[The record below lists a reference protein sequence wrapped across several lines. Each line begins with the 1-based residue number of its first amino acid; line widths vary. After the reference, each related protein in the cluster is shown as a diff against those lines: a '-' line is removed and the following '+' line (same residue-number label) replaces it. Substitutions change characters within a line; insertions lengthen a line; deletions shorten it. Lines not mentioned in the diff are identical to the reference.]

1 MGKSKKKKDN
11 QKFKLTLRLGVVG
24 VFATLLF
31 VVVLSHLFIIQ
42 FMEGKKW
49 SEKAYNQQVKTQIL
63 SPNRGTIY
71 DANGEI
77 LAQSIPVDTVS
88 LNPGKVT
95 YNNKKQVPNEV
106 IAEGISNIFD
116 ITYDEMMEK
125 LNSNK
130 SVVVIE
136 KKVEKDKIDKLKN
149 WISENDISVGINI
162 DSDSKRYYPCNDLA
176 SNLIGF
182 CGTDNNGQTGIE
194 QRYDDVLTGTSGK
207 IVTTV
212 DATRKAISDEDEQY
226 VASENGRNIYL
237 TIDAKIQSI
246 AERYLEQ
253 AVNENPSSTG
263 GNVIIMNPQ
272 NGEILAM
279 ATYPDYNLN
288 QPFDFS
294 RTGFT
299 EEEWNALEP
308 ADKTNNLQNLWKNQA
323 VSGTY
328 EPGSTFKLITASVAL
343 EENLVETDTE
353 KEFYCSGSYQVAD
366 QEISCWRADN
376 PHGAQSLREA
386 LCNSCNPAFM
396 QLGQRVTAKTLYK
409 YYQAFGFFDS
419 EGNDIARAYPGTFYK
434 LEQIGPVELAT
445 MSFGQR
451 FEISPLQLI
460 TAVSAICNDGVL
472 VKPKIVKEIEN
483 PDTESKEKV
492 ETQEI
497 RQVVS
502 KSTTD
507 KVKEMMQSVVTDGT
521 GWRAAVEGFSIG
533 GKSGTSEP
541 PVGREDEGY
550 VASFIAIS
558 PIENTQVVTLVALY
572 GLSEGANHQGGQ
584 VAGPVTA
591 QILSEILPYLGVA
604 SNTAVTTTEERNLI
618 AVPNVTGMTATE
630 ATTHLQELGF
640 NVVSH
645 IDGNPD
651 EVIIKDQF
659 PKYGNALIEDSSIHL
674 YQDENQ
680 ERAMVEVP
688 NIKEMGIGQ
697 AISTLKARNL
707 NIQIDGTS
715 GIVVS
720 QDPSFETQVEEGTII
735 NVVVKE
741 QLNNAQ

>member
-1 MGKSKKKKDN
+1 MGKSTKRKDN
-11 QKFKLTLRLGVVG
+11 QNLKLNIRLIVVG

-31 VVVLSHLFIIQ
+31 ILVSGHLFIIQ
-42 FMEGKKW
+42 FVEGKKW
-49 SEKAYNQQVKTQIL
+49 SEKAYNQQVRTQIL

-88 LNPGKVT
+88 LNPGKVS
-95 YNNKKQVPNEV
+95 YNNKKEVPKEV

-116 ITYDEMMEK
+116 ITYDEMMEE

-130 SVVVIE
+130 TVIVIE
-136 KKVEKDKIDKLKN
+136 KKVEKDKIDKLKT
-149 WISENDISVGINI
+149 WISDNDIVAGINI
-162 DSDSKRYYPCNDLA
+162 DEDSKRYYPYNDLA

-182 CGTDNNGQTGIE
+182 CGTDNNGQTGLE
-194 QRYDDVLTGTSGK
+194 ERLDDVLTGTAGK

-212 DATRKAISDEDEQY
+212 DAAKKAISDEDEQY

-253 AVNENPSSTG
+253 AVNENTSSIG

-279 ATYPDYNLN
+279 ATYPDYDLN
-288 QPFDFS
+288 KPSDYL
-294 RTGFT
+294 RTGKT
-299 EEEWNALEP
+299 EEEW
-308 ADKTNNLQNLWKNQA
+308 KTLDSTSKANLLQDLWKNKA

-343 EENLVETDTE
+343 EEGLVQTDTAG
-353 KEFYCSGSYQVAD
+353 EFYCSGSYQVAD
-366 QEISCWRADN
+366 QEIRCWRDTN

-396 QLGQRVTAKTLYK
+396 QLGQRVTAKRLYK
-409 YYQAFGFFDS
+409 YFQAFGFFDS
-419 EGNDIARAYPGTFYK
+419 IGNDIARAYPGTFYK
-434 LEQIGPVELAT
+434 LEEIGPVELAT
-445 MSFGQR
+445 TSFGQR

-472 VKPKIVKEIEN
+472 MKPKIIKEIEN
-483 PDTESKEKV
+483 PDTESKEVIEPK
-492 ETQEI
+492 QI
-497 RQVVS
+497 RQVIS
-502 KSTTD
+502 KNTTD
-507 KVKEMMQSVVTDGT
+507 KIKNMMQSVVTDGT

-541 PVGREDEGY
+541 PVGRENEGY

-572 GLSEGANHQGGQ
+572 GLSESANHQGGQ

-591 QILSEILPYLGVA
+591 QILSEVLPYLGVA
-604 SNTAVTTTEERNLI
+604 SSTTTANTEQRNLI
-618 AVPNVTGMTATE
+618 SIPNVVGMTASQ

-640 NVVSH
+640 NVTTH
-645 IDGNPD
+645 INGNPD
-651 EVIIKDQF
+651 EVIIKEQM
-659 PKYGNALIEDSSIHL
+659 PKYGNALIENSLIHL
-674 YQDENQ
+674 YQEENQ
-680 ERAMVEVP
+680 EKTMVAVP
-688 NIKEMGIGQ
+688 NVKEMSVGQ
-697 AISTLKARNL
+697 AISTLKSKNL
-707 NIQIDGTS
+707 NIHIDGTN

-741 QLNNAQ
+741 RLNNSQ

>member
-11 QKFKLTLRLGVVG
+11 QKFKLTLRLGGVG

-294 RTGFT
+294 RTGLT
-299 EEEWNALEP
+299 EEEWNALQP

-697 AISTLKARNL
+697 AISTLRARNL